1 MAIIAIDL
9 GGTKSSA
16 ALMSPT
22 GAIFNRQKTEI
33 SRKTGAFVS
42 EILQKQIKKLTKVAD
57 DEGKQ
62 VTAIG
67 VSVPG
72 IFNTANGKVWA
83 PNIAGWEDYPLKQE
97 LQNVVPDIPINIDS
111 DRTCYILGEVWQGNA
126 KNSRNAIF
134 LAVGTGIGA
143 GILADGRVLH
153 GQSNIAGATG
163 WMALNRVYRPEYKRF
178 GCFEYHASGDGLAR
192 VARDLVNS
200 APDYYGLLRRPLPEN
215 ITSYDV
221 FEAYEA
227 GDTLAITVINQA
239 VEYWSMAA
247 ANYISIF
254 NPEVLIFGGGIFGPA
269 KKFIPQIRAEANRWA
284 QPIAFRETRIEAS
297 KIGNEAG
304 LYGAGKLALIK
315 NEEGVLE

>member
-16 ALMSPT
+16 ALMSPN
-22 GAIFNRQKTEI
+22 GGIFNRQKTEI
-33 SRKTGAFVS
+33 SKKSGAMVS
-42 EILQKQIKKLTKVAD
+42 ESIQKQIKKLIKEASK
-57 DEGKQ
+57 EGLP
-62 VTAIG
+62 VEAVG

-72 IFNTANGKVWA
+72 IFKPEKGEVWA
-83 PNIAGWEDYPLKQE
+83 PNIPGWTDYPLKNE
-97 LQNVVPDIPINIDS
+97 LQKIVPEIPIFIES

-126 KNSRNAIF
+126 RDSKNAIF

-143 GILADGRVLH
+143 GILCDGRVLH

-163 WMALNRVYRPEYKRF
+163 WMALNRHYRSEYERF

-192 VARDLVNS
+192 VARDLINS
-200 APDYYGLLRRPLPEN
+200 SPDYYGLLRRPLPEN

-227 GDTLAITVINQA
+227 GDKLAITVINQA
-239 VEYWSMAA
+239 IEYWGMAA

-254 NPEVLIFGGGIFGPA
+254 NPEVIIFGGGIFGPA
-269 KKFIPQIRAEANRWA
+269 KKFIPLIRAEAKRWA
-284 QPIAFRETRIEAS
+284 QPIAFLETKIEAS

-304 LYGAGKLALIK
+304 LYGAGKLALMESGGGK
-315 NEEGVLE
+315 L

>member
-9 GGTKSSA
+9 GGTKASA
-16 ALMSPT
+16 ALMSPN

-33 SRKTGAFVS
+33 SRKSGKLVC
-42 EILQKQIKKLTKVAD
+42 EIIQKQIKKLVKVAK
-57 DEGKQ
+57 ESGQ
-62 VTAIG
+62 EVAGIG
-67 VSVPG
+67 LSVPG
-72 IFNTANGKVWA
+72 IFKPETGEVWA
-83 PNIAGWEDYPLKQE
+83 PNIPGWTDYPLKQE
-97 LQNVVPDIPINIDS
+97 LQEIAPDIPIFIES

-126 KNSRNAIF
+126 KNCKNAIF

-143 GILADGRVLH
+143 GILIDGKVLH

-163 WMALNRVYRPEYKRF
+163 WMALNRVYRPDYERF

-192 VARDLVNS
+192 VARDLINNS
-200 APDYYGLLRRPLPEN
+200 SDYYGLLRRPLPEN

-239 VEYWSMAA
+239 IEYWGMAA

-254 NPEVLIFGGGIFGPA
+254 NPEVIIFGGGIFGPA
-269 KKFIPQIRAEANRWA
+269 KKFIPLIREEAKRWA
-284 QPIAFRETRIEAS
+284 QPIAFLETKIEAS

-304 LYGAGKLALIK
+304 LYGAGKLALMESGK
-315 NEEGVLE
+315 GEL